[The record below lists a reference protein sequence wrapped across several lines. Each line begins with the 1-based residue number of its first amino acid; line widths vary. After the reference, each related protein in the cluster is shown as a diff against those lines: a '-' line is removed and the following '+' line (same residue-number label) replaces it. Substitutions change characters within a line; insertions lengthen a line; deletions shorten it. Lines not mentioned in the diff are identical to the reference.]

1 MSSSGFGHMGDPN
14 QDSYDVDNWPKP
26 SFLNAKSQAPLSFKK
41 QFSKLPASHYNK
53 SRSLLGKDM
62 MNAPN
67 LKKGVSMQSN
77 AISLN
82 QREKKRIAQ
91 MRKEYRKY
99 LIDHHQKEYQRA
111 FDALVG
117 SKEVD
122 MEIVINGMSSSS
134 FHREAREF
142 LVAKGKY
149 MTDEHLIHLKEDP
162 KTILSLYRIFML
174 QYKTSLMAS
183 IDKMIA
189 PRKGSAKTKS
199 KQPV

>member
-26 SFLNAKSQAPLSFKK
+26 NFLNAKSQAPLSMKK
-41 QFSKLPASHYNK
+41 QFSKLPVNQMNK
-53 SRSLLGKDM
+53 SRSSIGRGLD
-62 MNAPN
+62 APN
-67 LKKGVSMQSN
+67 LKKGTSMQTN

-82 QREKKRIAQ
+82 LREKKRIAQ

-117 SKEVD
+117 SKEGD
-122 MEIVINGMSSSS
+122 METVINGMSSSS

-142 LVAKGKY
+142 LV
-149 MTDEHLIHLKEDP
+149 T
-162 KTILSLYRIFML
+162 
-174 QYKTSLMAS
+174 
-183 IDKMIA
+183 
-189 PRKGSAKTKS
+189 
-199 KQPV
+199 